1 MKKLLYLV
9 IALVAFASSP
19 AISADLTPAA
29 FTPPP
34 PPPLVPA
41 YSWTGCYVGGNGGAA
56 FSTWTWANPTD
67 NPTVPGTRGQVSVN
81 DVVFGG
87 QVGCD
92 YQVGGLVLGVQG
104 MFDWSPHLEG
114 RFFDAVTNQFNQFAQ
129 TRWFAT
135 ATGRVG
141 VTVTPQ
147 ALVYAKGGA
156 AWARNNYQDIQVG
169 WRPSD
174 RLQNIEANTNATR
187 LGWTV
192 GIGLE
197 YMFAPNW
204 SVFVEYDYLDFGTA
218 SVFFGFPAGSIPPSN
233 TYQIT
238 QHIQAIL
245 AGINFRFNFSGDT
258 VVAARY

>member
-1 MKKLLYLV
+1 MTRKWFSNMVKKYPRALGDFPMKKLLYLV

-19 AISADLTPAA
+19 AISADLAPAA

-114 RFFDAVTNQFNQFAQ
+114 RRCRDQ
-129 TRWFAT
+129 
-135 ATGRVG
+135 
-141 VTVTPQ
+141 P
-147 ALVYAKGGA
+147 
-156 AWARNNYQDIQVG
+156 I
-169 WRPSD
+169 
-174 RLQNIEANTNATR
+174 
-187 LGWTV
+187 
-192 GIGLE
+192 
-197 YMFAPNW
+197 
-204 SVFVEYDYLDFGTA
+204 
-218 SVFFGFPAGSIPPSN
+218 
-233 TYQIT
+233 
-238 QHIQAIL
+238 
-245 AGINFRFNFSGDT
+245 
-258 VVAARY
+258 